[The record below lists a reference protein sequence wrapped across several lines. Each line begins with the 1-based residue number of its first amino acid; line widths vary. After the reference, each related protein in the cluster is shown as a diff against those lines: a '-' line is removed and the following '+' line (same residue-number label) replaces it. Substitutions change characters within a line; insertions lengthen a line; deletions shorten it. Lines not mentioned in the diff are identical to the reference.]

1 MAARFV
7 PGAAHACRAAACA
20 AAVLL
25 AACSSMPS
33 VNPLNWFGGSD
44 SGAKPAELP
53 PLTHPQAVRLLWSAN
68 VGGAGAFIL
77 SPTLA
82 GDSVYAASRE
92 GTVVRLDAATG
103 KQHWRVALA
112 RGAISGA
119 VGSDDRLAVV
129 ATDKG
134 EVITLDAASGA
145 ERWRAR
151 VSSEVLAAP
160 LVAAGLVLVRSAD
173 SRIFAFG
180 AEDGKRRWVY
190 QRASSALIVR
200 SPAGM
205 TVGVDTVYAG
215 FAGGKLVAIALSNGG
230 ARWEATV
237 ALPKGATEL
246 ERVTDI
252 AGEPAVM
259 GNEVCA
265 AAFQGR
271 IACYDLRNGNQ
282 LWARDLSTLTG
293 ASVDARFA
301 YASDDKGAVHAYE
314 RASGRSV
321 WKQDKLAHRR
331 LTMPLPLESAVAA
344 GDFQGQVHFMA
355 RDSGA
360 FIARF
365 ATDGSAIR
373 AAPVRLPGGLL
384 VQTLNG
390 GLYALSL

>member
-1 MAARFV
+1 MAGRGNL
-7 PGAAHACRAAACA
+7 GAAGAA
-20 AAVLL
+20 LL
-25 AACSSMPS
+25 LLTACSSMPS
-33 VNPLNWFGGSD
+33 VNPFDWFGGS
-44 SGAKPAELP
+44 SAGVKPAELP
-53 PLTHPQAVRLLWSAN
+53 PLTNPQGVKLLWSAN
-68 VGGAGAFIL
+68 IGGAGSFIL
-77 SPTLA
+77 SPAIA

-92 GTVVRLDAATG
+92 GAVVRLDAATG
-103 KQHWRVALA
+103 RQQWRVTLS
-112 RGAISGA
+112 RGQLSGA
-119 VGSDDRLAVV
+119 VGSDGTLAVV

-145 ERWRAR
+145 EKWRVR

-160 LVAAGLVLVRSAD
+160 RVAGGLVLVRSAD

-190 QRASSALIVR
+190 QRASTALIVR
-200 SPAGM
+200 SPAGI
-205 TVGVDTVYAG
+205 TPVGDTLYAG
-215 FAGGKLVAIALSNGG
+215 FPGGRLVAIALSNGG

-237 ALPKGATEL
+237 ALSKGATEL

-252 AGEPAVM
+252 AGDPVVQ

-265 AAFQGR
+265 AAYQGR
-271 IACYDLRNGNQ
+271 IACYDQRSGNQ

-293 ASVDARFA
+293 ASADARHA
-301 YASDDKGAVHAYE
+301 YASDDKGAVHAFE
-314 RASGRSV
+314 RSSGRSV

-331 LTMPLPLESAVAA
+331 LSLPLPVGGEVAA
-344 GDFQGQVHFMA
+344 GDYQGYVHFLA

-360 FIARF
+360 FLARF

-373 AAPVRLPGGLL
+373 TAPIRLPGGLL

-390 GLYALSL
+390 GLFALSL